1 MTKLI
6 FAIVLTITASFANAQ
21 LRGSGK
27 TITKSY
33 DFQNFNKVNFDDL
46 DGKLEIEV
54 GKPFSITIT
63 IDDNL
68 VHLLTLVEHSENN
81 QLTIALKGNRNNK
94 MYIEDTKISVKI
106 TMPFLLEVNN
116 NGNSSLTVTNINT
129 INFKSVNPVNGS
141 TTLSGIVENLEV
153 VCRGNGNLH
162 AENLTAKNAK
172 VTCRGNGNAKVNA
185 SNSIV
190 GNVSGNGNI
199 FTIGNASF
207 GSESRTSGNG
217 SLNGRKNN

>member
-33 DFQNFNKVNFDDL
+33 DYNNFNKVNFDDL

-54 GKPFSITIT
+54 GKEFSISIT

-68 VHLLTLVEHSENN
+68 VNLLSIVENVDEKR
-81 QLTIALKGNRNNK
+81 LTIALKGNRNNK
-94 MYIEDTKISVKI
+94 MYIEDTNISVKI
-106 TMPFLLEVNN
+106 TLPYIMEVSN
-116 NGNSSLTVTNINT
+116 NGNSGLTVTNINSK
-129 INFKSVNPVNGS
+129 NFKSDNPVNGS
-141 TTLSGIVENLEV
+141 TTLSGIVDNLEIS
-153 VCRGNGNLH
+153 CSGNGNLYS
-162 AENLTAKNAK
+162 EKLTAKNAK

-185 SNSIV
+185 SNSII

-199 FTIGNASF
+199 FNIGNASF
-207 GSESRTSGNG
+207 GSESRSSGNG

>member
-6 FAIVLTITASFANAQ
+6 FAIVIALTSTITNAQ

-33 DFQNFNKVNFDDL
+33 DYNNFNKVNFDDL

-54 GKPFSITIT
+54 GKEFSISIT

-68 VHLLTLVEHSENN
+68 VNILSIVENVDEKR
-81 QLTIALKGNRNNK
+81 LTIALKGNRNNK
-94 MYIEDTKISVKI
+94 MYIEDTKIRVKI
-106 TMPFLLEVNN
+106 TLPYLMEVSN
-116 NGNSSLTVTNINT
+116 NGNSGLNVTNINSK
-129 INFKSVNPVNGS
+129 NFKSENPVNGS
-141 TTLSGIVENLEV
+141 TTLSGIVDNLEIS
-153 VCRGNGNLH
+153 CSGNGNLY
-162 AENLTAKNAK
+162 AEKLTAKNAK

-199 FTIGNASF
+199 FNIGNASF

>member
-33 DFQNFNKVNFDDL
+33 DFQNFDKVNFDDL

-68 VHLLTLVEHSENN
+68 VHLLTLEEHSENN

-94 MYIEDTKISVKI
+94 MYIEDTKICVKI

-153 VCRGNGNLH
+153 VCRGNGNLY
-162 AENLTAKNAK
+162 AENLIAKNAK

-199 FTIGNASF
+199 FTIGIASF

>member
-33 DFQNFNKVNFDDL
+33 DYNNFNKVNFDDL

-54 GKPFSITIT
+54 GKEFSISIT

-68 VHLLTLVEHSENN
+68 VNLLSIVENVDEKR
-81 QLTIALKGNRNNK
+81 LTIALKGNRNNK
-94 MYIEDTKISVKI
+94 MYIEDTKINVKI
-106 TMPFLLEVNN
+106 TLPYLMEVSN
-116 NGNSSLTVTNINT
+116 NGNSGLTVTNINSK
-129 INFKSVNPVNGS
+129 NFKSENPVNGS
-141 TTLSGIVENLEV
+141 TTLSGIVDNLEIS
-153 VCRGNGNLH
+153 CSGNGNLY
-162 AENLTAKNAK
+162 AEKLTAKNAK

-199 FTIGNASF
+199 LNIGIASF

-217 SLNGRKNN
+217 SLNGKKNN